1 MILHVF
7 SKSTKSLLDVCITS
21 SPDKIIQSGVVH
33 LGISD
38 HSLIC
43 ATRKLN
49 SVIKGIL
56 KIRLNLETLGNSM
69 LKAFLVTCICF
80 HG

>member
-1 MILHVF
+1 MILNV
-7 SKSTKSLLDVCITS
+7 LLNLQNQYLTDVCITS

-38 HSLIC
+38 HSLIY

-49 SVIKGIL
+49 SVIKGRMSTTMHCAHKQCLAAIL
-56 KIRLNLETLGNSM
+56 LAE
-69 LKAFLVTCICF
+69 
-80 HG
+80 